1 MKKTPCSV
9 LAGMVVYIK
18 NERFLEA
25 CMFCSNCGKKVNE
38 GAKFC
43 WNCGSEI
50 FFHEQNAVSESEKQ
64 TPVPPPSPAKEEKQ
78 EETQPAK
85 KEALNKKP
93 CLFRK
98 KNKKLLLLIG
108 GGVLALALLAILIA
122 AISANKAVGEIPDPM
137 YYFSDFTADEVDSGD
152 SLRIIYIRGGRDF
165 QRRSGIYKPAQK
177 SSLSLSL
184 YKQGDN
190 IYGKHGL

>member
-1 MKKTPCSV
+1 
-9 LAGMVVYIK
+9 
-18 NERFLEA
+18 
-25 CMFCSNCGKKVNE
+25 MFCSNCGKKVNE

-43 WNCGSEI
+43 WNCGGEI
-50 FFHEQNAVSESEKQ
+50 FSHEQTAVSESEKQ
-64 TPVPPPSPAKEEKQ
+64 TPVPPPSSAKEEKQ
-78 EETQPAK
+78 EKTQPAK

-108 GGVLALALLAILIA
+108 GGVLALALLVILIA
-122 AISANKAVGEIPDPM
+122 VISANKAVGKIPDPM
-137 YYFSDFTADEVDSGD
+137 YYFSDFTADEVNSSD
-152 SLRIIYIRGGRDF
+152 SLRIIYIRGGRGF

-177 SSLSLSL
+177 PSLPLSL